1 MLWAALYLPQ
11 LALDAV
17 ARTLDDAES
26 PWLLMHGPMQR
37 RVVYAASHAAG
48 AVGIQPGQPLAA
60 AQVLCPEVR
69 ILNHDP
75 TAAAHLRDLLVAWAY
90 GYSSQVCQNGEDT
103 IWVEVGGSLGLF
115 GPWPRLERQLRSTL
129 DDFAIQHRIALAPTP
144 LGAEVLA
151 RASDGIAVFDV
162 TTLRRAL
169 DPLPIEHGSLDE
181 DTLDTLQGM
190 GIRQLRQLFALPRAG
205 LNRRFGRILVQQIER
220 LLGETPDPHPL
231 YRPPERF
238 LARCEFDHEISLST
252 ALLFPLRRML
262 GDLGTYLI
270 ARDGGVT
277 DFEIGFEH
285 DEHPPSRQHVG
296 LLQPERDSTRLFDLA
311 KLTLERVQLPAPVR
325 ALLIHAEHLPPFIP
339 TRHDLFDTRPASA
352 LDWVGLHARLAARLG
367 AESCQ
372 QLALVADPRPEYA
385 QRGVA
390 ESSRPAIGRTLLPR
404 PSWLLERPTP
414 LRDPDLRIL
423 AGPER
428 IESGWWDGDDVR
440 RDYYVVETSRGQ
452 RAWAFCAPGE
462 VGPFMLHG
470 WFA

>member
-1 MLWAALYLPQ
+1 MLWVALHLPQ

-37 RVVYAASHAAG
+37 RVVHAVSASAAAS
-48 AVGIQPGQPLAA
+48 GIRVGQPLAA
-60 AQVLCPEVR
+60 AQVLCPQVR
-69 ILNHDP
+69 ILSHDP
-75 TAAAHLRDLLVAWAY
+75 AAAARLRDLLVAWAY
-90 GYSSQVCQNGEDT
+90 GTSSQVCQNGEDT

-115 GPWPRLERQLRSTL
+115 GPWPKLERQLRSTL
-129 DDFAIQHRIALAPTP
+129 DDFGIQHRLALAPT
-144 LGAEVLA
+144 LRGAEALA
-151 RASDGIAVFDV
+151 RASDGLAVFDA

-169 DPLPIEHGSLDE
+169 DPLPVEHGGFDDDATEALH
-181 DTLDTLQGM
+181 GM
-190 GIRQLRQLFALPRAG
+190 GVRQLRQLFALPRAG
-205 LNRRFGRILVQQIER
+205 LNRRFGADLLLQLDR
-220 LLGETPDPHPL
+220 LLGHAADPRPL

-262 GDLGTYLI
+262 DDLATYLV

-285 DEHPPSRQHVG
+285 DDHAPSRQHVG
-296 LLQPERDSTRLFDLA
+296 LLQPERNAARLFDLA

-325 ALLIHAEHLPPFIP
+325 ALLVHAEHLPPFLP
-339 TRHDLFDTRPASA
+339 TRQDLFDTRPASA
-352 LDWVGLHARLAARLG
+352 LDWAGLHARLSARLG
-367 AESCQ
+367 SEACQ

-385 QRGVA
+385 QRDVSQLPRA
-390 ESSRPAIGRTLLPR
+390 TSGRALLPR
-404 PSWLLERPTP
+404 PAWLLERPTP
-414 LRDPDLRIL
+414 LRDPAPRVL

-428 IESGWWDGDDVR
+428 IESGWWDGDDMR
-440 RDYYVVETSRGQ
+440 RDYYVIETSRGQ
-452 RAWAFCAPGE
+452 RAWVFCAPGE
-462 VGPFMLHG
+462 LGPFMLHG